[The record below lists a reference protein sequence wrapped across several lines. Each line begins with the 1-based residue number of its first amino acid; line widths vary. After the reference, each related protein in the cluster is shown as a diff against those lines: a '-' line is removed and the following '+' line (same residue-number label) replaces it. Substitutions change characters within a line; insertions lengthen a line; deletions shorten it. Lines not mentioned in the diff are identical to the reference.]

1 VRSSRPTAAPVAPQG
16 SAIEWLFQGLECL
29 TNAQMKEVAAAW
41 YEVPRH
47 RRDAAWT
54 AVRSLWRRTAS
65 DESLDCAFHARRAAT
80 RVARL
85 AGSQDTAFRD
95 AACEAALALA
105 VADQL
110 GERHYEPLVHPMAQ
124 VLPWL
129 LESPPVW
136 LSGVALSFTTSRPR
150 G

>member
-1 VRSSRPTAAPVAPQG
+1 VRSSRPTAAPVARQG
-16 SAIEWLFQGLECL
+16 SAIECLFQGLECL
-29 TNAQMKEVAAAW
+29 TNAQMKEVSAAW

-54 AVRSLWRRTAS
+54 AVRRLWRRTAS

-85 AGSQDTAFRD
+85 AGSHESAFPD

-110 GERHYEPLVHPMAQ
+110 GERYYEPLVHPMAQ
-124 VLPWL
+124 ALPWL
-129 LESPPVW
+129 LETPPDS
-136 LSGVALSFTTSRPR
+136 LSHMALSFTTSRSH